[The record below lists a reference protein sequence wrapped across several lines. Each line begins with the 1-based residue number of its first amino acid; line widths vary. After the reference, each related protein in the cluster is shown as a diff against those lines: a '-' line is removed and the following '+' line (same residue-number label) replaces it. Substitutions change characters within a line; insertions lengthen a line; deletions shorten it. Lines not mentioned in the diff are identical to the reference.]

1 VGTGAIYVF
10 ITEARLVCVSPSVEA
25 PRTATAG
32 QLRYPWV
39 RMLEFQTKQNWL
51 TDEVLRL
58 FYEDPEGLQ
67 ILNVTLDKANSA
79 AALAPFF
86 SVQRIGSYHL
96 AASSPKDQ
104 PVIQQL
110 ENLRATQQLP
120 IPEKTLAR
128 TRSASSNSGGLT
140 RTHRERLPISPISG
154 AMNRRDRQV
163 RWPES
168 RRTRRRRGGQRDRDA
183 RRRDPGRSIA
193 PHSRSE

>member
-1 VGTGAIYVF
+1 MGTGAIYVF

-79 AALAPFF
+79 AALAPIF
-86 SVQRIGSYHL
+86 SGAAHRFLPLGREQPERPTGHSAARESACHSAAPDPREDTGENAKRVQQFRWSNENSPGAVADFANIRRNESQGSAGSL
-96 AASSPKDQ
+96 AGKSTNSSPAG
-104 PVIQQL
+104 
-110 ENLRATQQLP
+110 RAT
-120 IPEKTLAR
+120 R
-128 TRSASSNSGGLT
+128 
-140 RTHRERLPISPISG
+140 
-154 AMNRRDRQV
+154 
-163 RWPES
+163 S
-168 RRTRRRRGGQRDRDA
+168 RRSS
-183 RRRDPGRSIA
+183 P
-193 PHSRSE
+193 